1 MFQPRNAHPLS
12 LAEIA
17 SAAPSAMA
25 VSSHSS
31 RSDRYTYIPTSEVI
45 TGMAQAGFLPF
56 SATQSRC
63 RDAERRDFTKHMIRF
78 RQMSDIQ
85 RAAIVGELVPEIVL
99 VNAHDG
105 SAAYSLMAGLWRFVC
120 GNGMM
125 VSDSTLASVHI
136 RHSGDIVGQ
145 VIEGSLAIAGQSQK
159 ALEQVNDWQR
169 LQLTSGE
176 QSTFAE
182 AAHTLRFG
190 DSEGETHTPITAAQ
204 LLHLRRHEDNGNDL
218 WRTFNRVQENVIRG
232 GLSAVARDDNG
243 RRLRRVSTRQ
253 VKGIDQDVKL
263 NRALWQLAEKMAE
276 LKAA

>member
-56 SATQSRC
+56 PATQSRC
-63 RDAERRDFTKHMIRF
+63 RDAERQDFTKHMIRF

-85 RAAIVGELVPEIVL
+85 RVAIVGELVPEIVL

-176 QSTFAE
+176 QSV
-182 AAHTLRFG
+182 G
-190 DSEGETHTPITAAQ
+190 K
-204 LLHLRRHEDNGNDL
+204 RHPGRTVGL
-218 WRTFNRVQENVIRG
+218 WHG
-232 GLSAVARDDNG
+232 MKDG

-263 NRALWQLAEKMAE
+263 NRAMWQLAEKMAE